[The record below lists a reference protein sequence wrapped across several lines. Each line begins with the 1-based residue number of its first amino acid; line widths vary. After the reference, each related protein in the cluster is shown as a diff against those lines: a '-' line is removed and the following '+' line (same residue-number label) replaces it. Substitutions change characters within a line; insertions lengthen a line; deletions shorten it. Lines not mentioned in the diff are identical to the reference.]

1 MLSFGAVIFQS
12 RPVFFL
18 FSLGG
23 SGSIKLRIKAPSRFS
38 RLPFLSCEEMNARSK
53 AIAFHL
59 WHKNIVGKYNCLD
72 VKILTKKCT
81 GGPHLVR
88 PHLVWSSLQCGYYK
102 FYKNLNSAESS
113 VMIIVIV
120 RFHNPKIH
128 LVRNPQVV
136 LFTTYDP
143 HLVRIHLVRK
153 IF

>member
-1 MLSFGAVIFQS
+1 MRAVTIQQTSLSGRNLLTLAKPPHQVLPLKQLSSYRYI
-12 RPVFFL
+12 
-18 FSLGG
+18 
-23 SGSIKLRIKAPSRFS
+23 GSII
-38 RLPFLSCEEMNARSK
+38 
-53 AIAFHL
+53 
-59 WHKNIVGKYNCLD
+59 
-72 VKILTKKCT
+72 

-88 PHLVWSSLQCGYYK
+88 PHLVWSSLYCGYYK

-113 VMIIVIV
+113 VMVIVIV

-128 LVRNPQVV
+128 LVQNPQVV